1 MLNNRADWCLVLERL
16 GAEFELLHGVCVGL
30 QGFGKLW
37 ELLQLRVWGK
47 GSLEKGSEEK
57 SRKTVIMSGV

>member
-37 ELLQLRVWGK
+37 ELLQLSVWDE
-47 GSLEKGSEEK
+47 GSLEKRSEEN
-57 SRKTVIMSGV
+57 SRKSVL